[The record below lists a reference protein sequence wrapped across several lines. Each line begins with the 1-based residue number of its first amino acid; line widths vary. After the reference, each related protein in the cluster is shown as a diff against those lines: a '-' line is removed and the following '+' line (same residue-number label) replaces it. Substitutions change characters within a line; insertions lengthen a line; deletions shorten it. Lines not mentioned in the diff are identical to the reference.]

1 MRKILLVDFGA
12 SRIKAAVWSCNQNMI
27 IEVSECDAP
36 TPEIGSSGEVEVDPE
51 LYWTGLNST
60 AGPLLERHPNVD
72 CMWIC
77 AEMHGVL
84 LLEAA
89 SQKPLTAYISWRDE
103 RAGKIIDGKPSTFSR
118 FDNKNFRDSFLNLSG
133 LKLRVGLPFVTL
145 SHLGDRLGRLP
156 EFKVC
161 TLVDWILYRGGEKN
175 PKTHPSLAA
184 GTGFY
189 SLLNG
194 AWSDELIKS
203 SSSHLKI
210 NQFST
215 LSKLGESIGK
225 ISIGNCSLKVYGGL
239 GDMQAAVFGAQF
251 PKRGRLLINL
261 GTGSQV
267 VGDILH
273 VEPSVEKRPGA
284 SGEVFAAFTHI
295 PSGRGLNVFAKFI
308 DGISLL
314 GGGKPVFWE
323 IFGSLQPNEILA
335 SAIEIDLN
343 VFEASWR
350 YVSGGFIAGIN
361 ENTFEARALIA
372 GLAKSWL
379 NQYKVA
385 MDLID
390 PRHEINEFLIAGGLS
405 RRSSFVLSVLEKL
418 SGRSGHLSETV
429 TGEETLDGLL
439 NLALDSYEA

>member
-1 MRKILLVDFGA
+1 MQKILLVDFGA
-12 SRIKAAVWSCNQNMI
+12 SRIKAAVWSCNQNKI

-36 TPEIGSSGEVEVDPE
+36 TPKIGSSGEVEIDPE
-51 LYWTGLNST
+51 LYWTCLMST
-60 AGPLLERHPNVD
+60 AGSLLDRHPNVD

-84 LLEAA
+84 LLDAA

-103 RAGKIIDGKPSTFSR
+103 RADKIIDGKPSTFSR

-145 SHLGDRLGRLP
+145 SHLGDRLSRLP

-175 PKTHPSLAA
+175 PKIHPSLAA

-189 SLLNG
+189 SLLND

-203 SSSHLKI
+203 SSPHLKI

-215 LSKLGESIGK
+215 PSKLGESIGK
-225 ISIGNCSLKVYGGL
+225 ISIGNRSLAVYGGL

-251 PKRGRLLINL
+251 SKRGRLLINL

-267 VGDILH
+267 VGNVLQLEPG
-273 VEPSVEKRPGA
+273 VERRPGA
-284 SGEVFAAFTHI
+284 NGEVFAAFTHI
-295 PSGRGLNVFAKFI
+295 PSGRGLNVFARFI
-308 DGISLL
+308 DGVSIL

-323 IFGSLQPNEILA
+323 IFGLLQPSEILA
-335 SAIEIDLN
+335 STIEIDLN
-343 VFEASWR
+343 VFEASWK

-361 ENTFEARALIA
+361 ENEFEARSLIA

-390 PRHEINEFLIAGGLS
+390 PTHEINEFLIAGGLS
-405 RRSSFVLSVLEKL
+405 RRSSFVLPVLEKL
-418 SGRSGHLSETV
+418 SGRSGYLSETV

-439 NLALDSYEA
+439 TLALDNYEA